1 MAEFR
6 IFQNIFF
13 YSQRVWTTASS
24 KVKISLCLI
33 YSQDRDYLQ
42 YGTDSILT
50 FLGGPKPQAKNPI
63 FRKFWNSK
71 STTVTLLGWP

>member
-1 MAEFR
+1 M
-6 IFQNIFF
+6 FF
-13 YSQRVWTTASS
+13 YSQSVRTTASS

-63 FRKFWNSK
+63 FCEILKFKFSK
-71 STTVTLLGWP
+71 SNLQQIMTPGQII